1 MRIVAIIQAR
11 LGSTRLPGKVLKDIA
26 GEPMLARVVN
36 RTMRAKTLDEV
47 VVATTIESR
56 DDEIANLC
64 ELNGWIY
71 SRGRE
76 FDVLDRYYESA
87 QAQHANVVVRIT
99 SDCPLIDPGIIDLTV
114 RKFIEKVSMDY
125 ASNTLPPRTFPRGLD
140 VEVMTFSAL
149 EHAWGEDTNSISRE
163 HVTPYIYSNPDL
175 FEIMGIKNEKDY
187 SHLRWTVDTQDDLA
201 FVRLVYERFEYDH
214 FSWHEVIS
222 LLGKKPELI
231 DINKFVVEKK
241 SHE

>member
-1 MRIVAIIQAR
+1 MRVVAIVQAR
-11 LGSTRLPGKVLKDIA
+11 LGSERLPGKVLRDIA
-26 GEPMLARVVN
+26 GEPMLVRVVN

-71 SRGRE
+71 SRGSE

-99 SDCPLIDPGIIDLTV
+99 SDCPLIDPGIIDITV
-114 RKFIEKVSMDY
+114 RKFMEKGSMDY
-125 ASNTLPPRTFPRGLD
+125 ASNILPARTFPRGLD
-140 VEVMTFSAL
+140 VEVMTFEAL
-149 EHAWGEDTNSISRE
+149 ERAWREDTNSTWRE
-163 HVTPYIYSNPDL
+163 HVTPYIYSNSDL
-175 FEIMGIKNEKDY
+175 FETVGIMNDKDY
-187 SHLRWTVDTQDDLA
+187 SHMRWTVDTLEDLA
-201 FVRLVYERFEYDH
+201 FVRLVYEHFEHDH

-222 LLGKKPELI
+222 LLDKKPELI
-231 DINKFVVEKK
+231 DVNKFVLQKK
-241 SHE
+241 PNE

>member
-1 MRIVAIIQAR
+1 MRVVAIVQAR
-11 LGSTRLPGKVLKDIA
+11 LGSERLPGKVLRDIA
-26 GEPMLARVVN
+26 GEPMLVRVVN
-36 RTMRAKTLDEV
+36 RTMRAKMLDEV

-64 ELNGWIY
+64 ELKCWIC

-76 FDVLDRYYESA
+76 FDVLDRYCESA

-114 RKFIEKVSMDY
+114 RKFMEKGSMDY

-140 VEVMTFSAL
+140 VEVMTFEAL
-149 EHAWGEDTNSISRE
+149 ERAWGEDTNPIWRE

-175 FEIMGIKNEKDY
+175 FKIIGVKNDNDL
-187 SHLRWTVDTQDDLA
+187 SHLRWTVDTPEDLA
-201 FVRLVYERFEYDH
+201 FVRLVYEHFDHGH

-222 LLGKKPELI
+222 LLDKKPELI
-231 DINKFVVEKK
+231 EINKLVLQKK

>member
-1 MRIVAIIQAR
+1 MRVVAIVQAR
-11 LGSTRLPGKVLKDIA
+11 LGSERLPGKVLRDIA
-26 GEPMLARVVN
+26 GEPMLVRVVN

-71 SRGRE
+71 SRGSE

-99 SDCPLIDPGIIDLTV
+99 SDCPLIDPGIIDITV
-114 RKFIEKVSMDY
+114 RKFMEKGSMDY
-125 ASNTLPPRTFPRGLD
+125 ASNILPARTFPRGLD
-140 VEVMTFSAL
+140 VEVMTFEAL
-149 EHAWGEDTNSISRE
+149 ERAWGEDTNSIWRE
-163 HVTPYIYSNPDL
+163 HVTPYIYSNSDL
-175 FEIMGIKNEKDY
+175 FETVGIKNDKDY
-187 SHLRWTVDTQDDLA
+187 SHMRWTVDTLEDLA
-201 FVRLVYERFEYDH
+201 FVRLVYEHFEHDH

-222 LLGKKPELI
+222 LLDKKPELM
-231 DINKFVVEKK
+231 DINKFVLQKK
-241 SHE
+241 SHD